1 MRIEESLPFPECVNC
16 NHYVM
21 KVNEQTYL
29 YPIGTERVIKV
40 TCKHQRECINR
51 IKSQN
56 KMEGKKHDE

>member
-16 NHYVM
+16 NRYVM

-40 TCKHQRECINR
+40 SCKHQRECINR
-51 IKSQN
+51 IKRQIR
-56 KMEGKKHDE
+56 MEGKKHDE